1 MESEYGLQRKC
12 SRDLSNGAPNGRLDL
27 ESAISPLVPLTMSLW
42 SFKTCITTVWDLV
55 SQCEGEAHSRRN
67 YGLEFCIVLLSW
79 QIWTNSFFFKD
90 WAILFIHP
98 SLPLSSLRPFP
109 DNLKLPIY
117 FLRTSQHGFP
127 LPQPRSSMKLSLF
140 YHASF
145 YYSAL
150 AFRFLFFLLS
160 HLSLRFQ
167 NNPGFQAF
175 LCFSLLSRS
184 PFFFFFLIL

>member
-1 MESEYGLQRKC
+1 MKGKPIPGETMGLSFALSCLAGKFEQIHSFLKIESFC
-12 SRDLSNGAPNGRLDL
+12 LSTQ
-27 ESAISPLVPLTMSLW
+27 V
-42 SFKTCITTVWDLV
+42 F
-55 SQCEGEAHSRRN
+55 
-67 YGLEFCIVLLSW
+67 
-79 QIWTNSFFFKD
+79 
-90 WAILFIHP
+90 
-98 SLPLSSLRPFP
+98 PLSSLRPFP